1 MQRIDEQL
9 DQPMGGP
16 PERPRP
22 GVVGT
27 VRAHR
32 AMTTAVVCAVAAA
45 VVMGVLMAQRGPGPV
60 EVVEVA
66 PTGEDPLV
74 GDQTDDTSE
83 PDPQPDAEADPPPVP
98 ANDGQPD
105 PGPVAVARPAEP
117 APPAGPAPG
126 DAPARIEVRDQRLYL
141 VDADGGVLR
150 TLRDAHDGSQEY
162 TLRNVALRPG
172 STTDDLAVAFVEGYM
187 TGNLSV
193 LVVRDGGAPE
203 VVPLT
208 VVDYDAHD
216 LQGMALPAGIW
227 SPDGGMLA
235 WLEPDPANRAV
246 LRAVRWTAS
255 GPAGDATPAGGI
267 PVDPEG
273 LMTADETR
281 GLELAGW
288 ESGPAEHLRAGAY
301 HPHQEGVRRLY
312 TIGVKRQDKQLRA
325 QPLAR
330 S

>member
-1 MQRIDEQL
+1 MVRIDEQL
-9 DQPMGGP
+9 D
-16 PERPRP
+16 RPTSRRP
-22 GVVGT
+22 GGRGPRVLAAM
-27 VRAHR
+27 RAHP
-32 AMTTAVVCAVAAA
+32 TVTAAVLVAVAAA
-45 VVMGVLMAQRGPGPV
+45 VAVAVFMAQGGPTAVELVEEGPSTGQDPVLDEDEDEDEAPEPAAERVPASAQGTVAPSDQGPV
-60 EVVEVA
+60 EA
-66 PTGEDPLV
+66 
-74 GDQTDDTSE
+74 
-83 PDPQPDAEADPPPVP
+83 
-98 ANDGQPD
+98 
-105 PGPVAVARPAEP
+105 
-117 APPAGPAPG
+117 APPAAPG
-126 DAPARIEVRDQRLYL
+126 PPDAPVPGAEPARIEVRDQRLYL
-141 VDADGGVLR
+141 VDADGQVLR

-172 STTDDLAVAFVEGYM
+172 STTEDLAVAFVEGYM
-187 TGNLSV
+187 TGKLSV

-203 VVPLT
+203 VVALT
-208 VVDYDAHD
+208 LVDYYEHD
-216 LQGMALPAGIW
+216 QQGMALPAGIW

-273 LMTADETR
+273 LMTADDTR
-281 GLELAGW
+281 GLALAGW
-288 ESGPAEHLRAGAY
+288 ETGPVEHLRAGAY

-312 TIGVKRQDKQLRA
+312 TIAVQRQDGQLRA

>member
-1 MQRIDEQL
+1 MQRIDEQR
-9 DQPMGGP
+9 DQPMGRP
-16 PERPRP
+16 PERPKR
-22 GVVGT
+22 GVAGT

-32 AMTTAVVCAVAAA
+32 AMTAAVVGAVAAA
-45 VVMGVLMAQRGPGPV
+45 VVMAVLMAQRGPGPV

-66 PTGEDPLV
+66 PTVEDPLV
-74 GDQTDDTSE
+74 GAETDDTSE
-83 PDPQPDAEADPPPVP
+83 PEPPAESASQPVP
-98 ANDGQPD
+98 ATGRLPD

-117 APPAGPAPG
+117 APPDAPARG
-126 DAPARIEVRDQRLYL
+126 AAPARIEVRDQRLHL
-141 VDADGGVLR
+141 IDADGRVLR

-187 TGNLSV
+187 TGTLRV

-203 VVPLT
+203 IVPLT
-208 VVDYDAHD
+208 MVDYEDHD

-227 SPDGGMLA
+227 APDGDMLA
-235 WLEPDPANRAV
+235 WLEPDSANRAV

-288 ESGPAEHLRAGAY
+288 ESGPIEHLRAGAY

-312 TIGVKRQDKQLRA
+312 TIGVQRHEGQLRA
-325 QPLAR
+325 EPLAR